1 MHQRVNLY
9 DQISSNKL
17 KSYALVLFFIA
28 VIVFL
33 GVVFSALFNYGA
45 AGVVFAFLLAI
56 FMSVFSFYYSDSI
69 VLAASGA
76 KEAERKYYAHLHNT
90 VEGLAIAAGIPKP
103 RVYVINDAAI
113 NAFATGRDPQHA
125 VVAVTT
131 GALEKFTRQEL
142 EGVLAHELSHVKNY
156 DVRYMAMVAVLV
168 GVIALLSDWLL
179 RSTLFGGRGR
189 NSKVPPWLIIAGIA
203 LAILTPIIAQLV
215 KLAVSRKREF
225 LADADGALLSRNPE
239 GLASALAKIKSDKH
253 QLSSANHATAHL
265 YFSNPLRAEWL
276 SGLFSTHPP
285 IDERIAALKAAS

>member
-1 MHQRVNLY
+1 MHQRINLY

-17 KSYALVLFFIA
+17 KSYLLILFFIV
-28 VIVFL
+28 VIVLL

-45 AGVVFAFLLAI
+45 AGVVAAFAIAI
-56 FMSVFSFYYSDSI
+56 AMSVFSFYYSDSV

-76 KEAERKYYAHLHNT
+76 KEADRKHYAHFHNV

-103 RVYVINDAAI
+103 RVYVINDPAI

-131 GALEKFTRQEL
+131 GSLEKLTRQEL

-189 NSKVPPWLIIAGIA
+189 KVPPWLIIAGLV

-225 LADADGALLSRNPE
+225 LADADGALISRNPE
-239 GLASALAKIKSDKH
+239 ALASALSKIKRDGE
-253 QLSSANHATAHL
+253 QLSSANNATAHL
-265 YFSNPLRAEWL
+265 YFSNPFKK
-276 SGLFSTHPP
+276 SGWFHGMFSTHPP
-285 IDERIAALKAAS
+285 IDERIAALKAMS